1 MQSAAPRPLV
11 LLALRDARVV
21 DLVGG
26 MLRAQGHEVLQTTDG
41 PATRRALRERRPQG
55 VLLSLELP
63 RCDPW
68 RLLTDLRAHDHW
80 LPLVVT
86 APVYVEIDA
95 ARAYRL
101 GADDYVTYSLSR
113 EQGLPR
119 LAARFRRLLPRP
131 GAGSPAAPAPERV
144 VIDRAAH
151 TAKVDGKALDLTPL
165 EFGLLAAL
173 AARPEQVL
181 SQGQLLREVWGAHED
196 GDPGRV
202 KYTVLR
208 LRRKIA
214 AATGGRTGIST
225 VRGVGYRYHPAD

>member
-1 MQSAAPRPLV
+1 MQPTAARPL
-11 LLALRDARVV
+11 LLFALRDARVV

-26 MLRAQGHEVLQTTDG
+26 MLRDLGHDILHTTDG

-68 RLLTDLRAHDHW
+68 QLLTELRAHDDR
-80 LPLVVT
+80 LPVVVT
-86 APVYVEIDA
+86 APVYVEIEA

-113 EQGLPR
+113 EQGFPR
-119 LAARFRRLLPRP
+119 LAARFRRLLPRRE
-131 GAGSPAAPAPERV
+131 APSGHAAPERV
-144 VIDRAAH
+144 VVDRAGH
-151 TAKVDGKALDLTPL
+151 TATVGGAPLDLSPL
-165 EFGLLAAL
+165 EFDLLATL

-181 SQGQLLREVWGAHED
+181 SHGQLLREVWGERED
-196 GDPGRV
+196 GDPVRV

-225 VRGVGYRYHPAD
+225 VRGIGYRYHPVD